1 MDTRPSILF
10 VDDEERVVNQLRM
23 IFRQHYEVHTATSG
37 AEGLAILQRTP
48 VDVVVSDQRM
58 PGMTGIEFLTQVCRL
73 RPAAMRLLLTGYSDL
88 AAIVGSVNEGEV
100 YRFINKPWDH
110 TEIQEIIAS
119 AVAAGKAAQVAA
131 LPSDAAV
138 QDFMAQAAER
148 PHVLIIDDQ
157 RSDLL
162 AMAQVLGEDQPCLLA
177 ESVNEAIQ
185 LLSKH
190 DVGVIVTEARV
201 GSADMGSFLHL
212 LKRHYPLINTVM
224 LTRSGDADLVIR
236 LINKAQ
242 IFRFATKPLR
252 KSVLQLAVSAAMRQ
266 HGRFRISPEL
276 AHRHQVAEDQEASN
290 DSQLLGSMKQSLKSL
305 RSGITGFW
313 KRA

>member
-1 MDTRPSILF
+1 M
-10 VDDEERVVNQLRM
+10 
-23 IFRQHYEVHTATSG
+23 
-37 AEGLAILQRTP
+37 
-48 VDVVVSDQRM
+48 DVVVSDQRM
-58 PGMTGIEFLTQVCRL
+58 PGMTGIEVLAQVRNQ

-100 YRFINKPWDH
+100 FRFINKPWDH
-110 TEIQEIIAS
+110 SEIQEIIAS
-119 AVAAGKAAQVAA
+119 AVTAGKAAQVAD

-148 PHVLIIDDQ
+148 PHVLIIDDL
-157 RSDLL
+157 RSDLN
-162 AMAQVLGEDQPCLLA
+162 AMAKVLGEDHPCLLA
-177 ESVNEAIQ
+177 ESVNEAIA

-252 KSVLQLAVSAAMRQ
+252 KSVLQLAVSAAMKE
-266 HGRFRISPEL
+266 HGRFRVLPEL
-276 AHRHQVAEDQEASN
+276 ALRHQVAEDKEASN
-290 DSQLLGSMKQSLKSL
+290 DSQLIGSMVQSLKSL
-305 RSGITGFW
+305 RSRITGFW

>member
-88 AAIVGSVNEGEV
+88 AAIVDSVNEGEV

-157 RSDLL
+157 RSDLH

-252 KSVLQLAVSAAMRQ
+252 KSVLQLAVSAAMKQ

-305 RSGITGFW
+305 RSRITGFW

>member
-1 MDTRPSILF
+1 MDMRPCILF

-58 PGMTGIEFLTQVCRL
+58 PGMTGIEFLAQVRNQ

-100 YRFINKPWDH
+100 FRFINKPWDH
-110 TEIQEIIAS
+110 AEIQAIIAS
-119 AVAAGKAAQVAA
+119 AVQAGSAARVAA
-131 LPSDAAV
+131 VPTDQAV
-138 QDFMAQAAER
+138 QDFMAQAAQR
-148 PHVLIIDDQ
+148 PQVLIIDDQ
-157 RSDLL
+157 RSDLDAIAHL
-162 AMAQVLGEDQPCLLA
+162 LREDHACLTA
-177 ESVNEAIQ
+177 ESVKEAID
-185 LLSKH
+185 LLSSH
-190 DVGVIVTEARV
+190 DVGVLVTEARV
-201 GSADMGSFLHL
+201 GNSDVGHFLHL

-224 LTRSGDADLVIR
+224 LTRASDADLVIR
-236 LINKAQ
+236 LINTSQ

-252 KSVLQLAVSAAMRQ
+252 KSVLQLAVSAAMKE

-276 AHRHQVAEDQEASN
+276 AHRHLVAEDKEASS
-290 DSQLLGSMKQSLKSL
+290 DSVLLGSIVQSLKSL
-305 RSGITGFW
+305 RKRVTSLW
-313 KRA
+313 K

>member
-23 IFRQHYEVHTATSG
+23 IFRQNYEVHTATSG

-48 VDVVVSDQRM
+48 VDVVVIDQRM
-58 PGMTGIEFLTQVCRL
+58 PGMTGIEFLAQVRNQ

-100 YRFINKPWDH
+100 FRFINKPWDH
-110 TEIQEIIAS
+110 SEIQEIIAS
-119 AVAAGKAAQVAA
+119 AVTAGKAAQVAD

-148 PHVLIIDDQ
+148 PHVLIIDDL
-157 RSDLL
+157 RSDLN
-162 AMAQVLGEDQPCLLA
+162 AMAKVLGEDHPCLLA
-177 ESVNEAIQ
+177 ESVNEAIA

-252 KSVLQLAVSAAMRQ
+252 KSVLQLAVSAAMKE
-266 HGRFRISPEL
+266 HGRFRVLPEL
-276 AHRHQVAEDQEASN
+276 ALRHQVAEDKEASN
-290 DSQLLGSMKQSLKSL
+290 DSQLIGSMVQSLKSL
-305 RSGITGFW
+305 RSRITGFW

>member
-148 PHVLIIDDQ
+148 AHVLIIDDQ
-157 RSDLL
+157 RSDLH

-252 KSVLQLAVSAAMRQ
+252 KSVLQMAVSAAMKQ

-305 RSGITGFW
+305 RSRITGFW

>member
-58 PGMTGIEFLTQVCRL
+58 PGMTGIEFLAQVRNQ

-157 RSDLL
+157 RSDLH

-252 KSVLQLAVSAAMRQ
+252 KSVLQFAVSAAMKQ

-290 DSQLLGSMKQSLKSL
+290 DSQLIGSMVQSLKSL
-305 RSGITGFW
+305 RSRITGFW

>member
-305 RSGITGFW
+305 RSRITGFW

>member
-23 IFRQHYEVHTATSG
+23 IFRQNYEVHTATSG

-58 PGMTGIEFLTQVCRL
+58 PGMTGIEFLAQVRNQ

-100 YRFINKPWDH
+100 FRFINKPWDH
-110 TEIQEIIAS
+110 SEIQEIIAS
-119 AVAAGKAAQVAA
+119 AVTAGKAAQVAD

-148 PHVLIIDDQ
+148 PHVLIIDDL
-157 RSDLL
+157 RSDLN
-162 AMAQVLGEDQPCLLA
+162 AMAKVLGEDHPCLLA
-177 ESVNEAIQ
+177 ESVNEAIA

-252 KSVLQLAVSAAMRQ
+252 KSVLQLAVSAAMKE
-266 HGRFRISPEL
+266 HGRFRVLPEL
-276 AHRHQVAEDQEASN
+276 ALRHQVAEDKEASN
-290 DSQLLGSMKQSLKSL
+290 DSQLIGSMVQSLKSL
-305 RSGITGFW
+305 RSRITGFW
-313 KRA
+313 ERA

>member
-23 IFRQHYEVHTATSG
+23 IFRQNYEVHTATSG

-58 PGMTGIEFLTQVCRL
+58 PGMTGIEFLAQVRNQ
-73 RPAAMRLLLTGYSDL
+73 RPAAMRLLLTGYSDQ

-100 YRFINKPWDH
+100 FRFINKPWDH
-110 TEIQEIIAS
+110 AEIQATIAS
-119 AVAAGKAAQVAA
+119 AVQAGSAARVAA
-131 LPSDAAV
+131 VPNDQAV
-138 QDFMAQAAER
+138 QDFMAQAAQR
-148 PHVLIIDDQ
+148 PQVLIIDDQ
-157 RSDLL
+157 RSDLD
-162 AMAQVLGEDQPCLLA
+162 AMAQLLGEDHACLTA
-177 ESVNEAIQ
+177 ESVKEAIA

-252 KSVLQLAVSAAMRQ
+252 KSVLQLAVSAAMKE
-266 HGRFRISPEL
+266 HGRFRVLPEL
-276 AHRHQVAEDQEASN
+276 ALRHQVAEDKEASN
-290 DSQLLGSMKQSLKSL
+290 DSQLIGSMVQSLKSL
-305 RSGITGFW
+305 RSRITGFW
-313 KRA
+313 ERA